1 MPGGLTNR
9 NYRVRTK
16 LHDVV
21 VRLSPPSTGMLA
33 VDRDCEYRNSCAAAQ
48 AGVGAPVIDY
58 LPGRGVL
65 AVAFIPSETYDEAA
79 VGRNLVKVAAVVRR
93 LHAGPQFVN
102 RFDMFEVQRRY
113 LKIMQDNGFRMPR
126 GYLGL
131 LPQGQR
137 VEAALRAHPEP
148 LVPCHNDLL
157 AANFLDDGHRLW
169 VIDYEYSGNNEP
181 SFELGNI
188 IQESHLGPDH
198 LAVLVE
204 GYYGRTDSV
213 TLARAQLWGMAAAY
227 AWTLWGTIQA
237 GVSEIDYDFSGW
249 AMDKY
254 DRACAAFAD
263 PGFDALL
270 DRAAGTP

>member
-33 VDRDCEYRNSCAAAQ
+33 VDRDCEYRNSCAVAQ

-148 LVPCHNDLL
+148 LVPCHNDCWRRTSSMM
-157 AANFLDDGHRLW
+157 G
-169 VIDYEYSGNNEP
+169 IGSG
-181 SFELGNI
+181 
-188 IQESHLGPDH
+188 
-198 LAVLVE
+198 
-204 GYYGRTDSV
+204 
-213 TLARAQLWGMAAAY
+213 
-227 AWTLWGTIQA
+227 
-237 GVSEIDYDFSGW
+237 
-249 AMDKY
+249 
-254 DRACAAFAD
+254 
-263 PGFDALL
+263 
-270 DRAAGTP
+270 